1 MKRTVLIV
9 AVLALAAVF
18 VTWGQP
24 GPPTKAAERSKA
36 ANSTVPKERPDVK
49 AKAKAFLDEYQKE
62 YAELELKA
70 TTASWKAE
78 NTGKAEDFE
87 ASAAAD
93 LALRQLHSDPKR
105 YKRIQAL
112 LKVKEQIDPIDAR
125 SLEVALLAF
134 KSNQL
139 PPEMLKEMVQRSSEI
154 AQIFNVY
161 RATLDGE
168 RYTNN
173 DLLEMLSK
181 ENDTQKRRAIWEAL
195 KQVGGQVAPK
205 LVELARLRN
214 QAAKEL
220 GYDNYWDMQ
229 VRLQDYEP
237 EQLLAI
243 FSELEQ
249 MTNEPFKKMKSELDA
264 ELARRFEVKPEE
276 IGPWHYDNP
285 FFQAAPPSE
294 DINLDEFYE
303 TKKKEEIVEIARVFF
318 ADIGLPIEGIL
329 ARSDL
334 YEREGKSQHA
344 FCTSIDRSGDVRTLC
359 NIKPT
364 AEWMDTILHEEG
376 HAVFDL
382 GIDRSLPFNLR
393 EPAHIFAT
401 EGVAMLLGA
410 LGKNPTWMIGCA
422 GADKQRVA
430 EVEEAILEQ
439 RRREQLIFARWT
451 LVMLNFEKALYEDP
465 DRDLNALWWDYVERY
480 QLVARPA
487 GRTDSDWAAKPH
499 FTSAPVYYHNYMLG
513 ELFAAQ
519 VRHVLAGLAGHEGP
533 ASTLNFNGRK
543 EFGTFLKDKVFRPG
557 ASVPWRRFVEDV
569 TGEQFTA
576 KYFAEE
582 VR

>member
-1 MKRTVLIV
+1 MPLPANAV
-9 AVLALAAVF
+9 AQGSAPKEKPDIEA
-18 VTWGQP
+18 
-24 GPPTKAAERSKA
+24 KAER
-36 ANSTVPKERPDVK
+36 
-49 AKAKAFLDEYQKE
+49 FLKKYQKE
-62 YAELELKA
+62 FAELELVA

-78 NTGKAEDFE
+78 NSGKKEDFE
-87 ASAAAD
+87 ALAAAD
-93 LALRQLHSDPKR
+93 LALRQLHSDPRR
-105 YKRIQAL
+105 YRRIQRL
-112 LKVKEQIDPIDAR
+112 LKSRDQLDPIDAR
-125 SLEVALLAF
+125 SLEVARLAF
-134 KSNQL
+134 GANQL
-139 PPEMLKEMVQRSSEI
+139 PPEMLKEMVKRSSEI
-154 AQIFNVY
+154 AQIFNTY
-161 RATLDGE
+161 RATLDGQ

-173 DLLEMLSK
+173 DLLEMLGK

-214 QAAKEL
+214 EAAGKL
-220 GYDNYWDMQ
+220 GYANYWEMKIK
-229 VRLQDYEP
+229 LQEYEP

-243 FSELEQ
+243 FAELEKL
-249 MTNEPFKKMKSELDA
+249 TNEPFRRMKTELDA
-264 ELARRFEVKPEE
+264 ELARRFKVQPEE

-294 DINLDEFYE
+294 EINLDEFYE

-318 ADIGLPIEGIL
+318 ADIGLPIESIL

-344 FCTSIDRSGDVRTLC
+344 FCTSIDRAGDVRTLC

-364 AEWMDTILHEEG
+364 AEWMDTMLHEQG

-401 EGVAMLLGA
+401 EGVAMLFGA
-410 LGKNPTWMIGCA
+410 LGKNPTWMVGYA
-422 GADKQRVA
+422 GADKSRIA

-465 DRDLNALWWDYVERY
+465 DQDLNRLWWDYVERY

-487 GRTDSDWAAKPH
+487 GRDEPDWAAKPH

-519 VRHVLAGLAGHEGP
+519 LRHVLARLAGHEGP
-533 ASTLNFNGRK
+533 ASTLSFNGRK
-543 EFGTFLKDKVFRPG
+543 EFGTFLKDKVFKPG
-557 ASVPWRRFVEDV
+557 ASVPWRKYVKEV
-569 TGEQFTA
+569 TGEELTA

>member
-1 MKRTVLIV
+1 MKRTFLIV
-9 AVLALAAVF
+9 AVVALVAAV
-18 VTWGQP
+18 VAWGQLG
-24 GPPTKAAERSKA
+24 GPTQAGQRPKAEKGNA
-36 ANSTVPKERPDVK
+36 AKEKPDVE
-49 AKAKAFLDEYQKE
+49 AKVKAFLDKYQKQ
-62 YAELELKA
+62 YAALELKA
-70 TTASWKAE
+70 TLASWKAE
-78 NTGKAEDFE
+78 NTGKTGDFE
-87 ASAAAD
+87 ATAAAD

-105 YKRIQAL
+105 YKKIQAL
-112 LKVKEQIDPIDAR
+112 LKAADRLDPIDAR

-139 PPEMLKEMVQRSSEI
+139 PPEMLKEMVRRSSEI
-154 AQIFNVY
+154 ARIFNVY
-161 RATLDGE
+161 RAALDG
-168 RYTNN
+168 RPYTNN
-173 DLLEMLSK
+173 DLLERLGK
-181 ENDTQKRRAIWEAL
+181 ENDTAKRRAIWEAL

-205 LVELARLRN
+205 LVELAKLRN
-214 QAAKEL
+214 RAAKEL
-220 GYDNYWDMQ
+220 GYDNYWDMK
-229 VRLQDYEP
+229 VRLQEYEP

-243 FSELEQ
+243 FAELEE
-249 MTNEPFKKMKSELDA
+249 MTNEPFKKMKRELDA

-294 DINLDEFYE
+294 EIDLDEFYE
-303 TKKKEEIVEIARVFF
+303 TKKKEEIVQIARTFYT
-318 ADIGLPIEGIL
+318 DIGLPIESIL

-344 FCTSIDRSGDVRTLC
+344 FCTSINRGDDVRTLC

-364 AEWMDTILHEEG
+364 AEWMDTMLHEQG
-376 HAVFDL
+376 HAVYDL

-393 EPAHIFAT
+393 EPAHIFTT

-410 LGKNPTWMIGCA
+410 LGKNPTWMIGYA

-430 EVEEAILEQ
+430 EVEQAILEQ

-451 LVMLNFEKALYEDP
+451 LVMLHFEKALYEDP
-465 DRDLNALWWDYVERY
+465 DRDLNTLWWDYVGRY

-487 GRTDSDWAAKPH
+487 GRNQPDWAAKPH

-519 VRHVLAGLAGHEGP
+519 MRHVLARLAGHEGP
-533 ASTLNFNGRK
+533 TSTLSFNGRK
-543 EFGTFLKDKVFRPG
+543 QFGAFLRDKVFRPG
-557 ASVPWRRFVEDV
+557 ASVSWRRFVEEV
-569 TGEQFTA
+569 TGEPLTA

>member
-1 MKRTVLIV
+1 MKKCVLIT
-9 AVLALAAVF
+9 AVLVFAANAVAQ
-18 VTWGQP
+18 GSAP
-24 GPPTKAAERSKA
+24 KEKPDIEAKAER
-36 ANSTVPKERPDVK
+36 
-49 AKAKAFLDEYQKE
+49 FLKKYQQE
-62 YAELELKA
+62 FAELELVA

-78 NTGKAEDFE
+78 NSGKKEDFE

-93 LALRQLHSDPKR
+93 LALRQLHSDPRR
-105 YKRIQAL
+105 YRRIQRL
-112 LKVKEQIDPIDAR
+112 LKSRDQLDPIDAR
-125 SLEVALLAF
+125 SLEVARLAF
-134 KSNQL
+134 GANQL
-139 PPEMLKEMVQRSSEI
+139 PPEMLKEMVKRSSEI
-154 AQIFNVY
+154 AQIFNTY
-161 RATLDGE
+161 RATLDGQ

-173 DLLEMLSK
+173 DLLEMLGK

-214 QAAKEL
+214 EAAGKL
-220 GYDNYWDMQ
+220 GYANYWEMKIK
-229 VRLQDYEP
+229 LQEYEP

-243 FSELEQ
+243 FAELEKL
-249 MTNEPFKKMKSELDA
+249 TNEPFRRMKTELDA
-264 ELARRFEVKPEE
+264 ELARRFKVQPEE

-294 DINLDEFYE
+294 EINLDEFYE

-318 ADIGLPIEGIL
+318 ADIGLPIESIL

-344 FCTSIDRSGDVRTLC
+344 FCTSIDRAGDVRTLC

-364 AEWMDTILHEEG
+364 AEWMDTMLHEQG

-401 EGVAMLLGA
+401 EGVAMLFGA
-410 LGKNPTWMIGCA
+410 LGKNPTWMVGYA
-422 GADKQRVA
+422 GADKSRIA

-465 DRDLNALWWDYVERY
+465 DQDLNRLWWDYVERY

-487 GRTDSDWAAKPH
+487 GRDEPDWAAKPH

-519 VRHVLAGLAGHEGP
+519 LRHVLARLAGHEGP
-533 ASTLNFNGRK
+533 ASTLSFNGRK
-543 EFGTFLKDKVFRPG
+543 EFGTFLKDKVFKPG
-557 ASVPWRRFVEDV
+557 ASVPWRKYVKEV
-569 TGEQFTA
+569 TGEELTA